1 MCFASDKNAS
11 TVLHKQIIY
20 QSRFVSKVDFI
31 RNTRNTGLCC
41 TLFMSA
47 KKLSMLEIELKVKV
61 LFVLFYVHFNTKLMG
76 DTLFENCILT
86 SVTVA

>member
-1 MCFASDKNAS
+1 M
-11 TVLHKQIIY
+11 T
-20 QSRFVSKVDFI
+20 
-31 RNTRNTGLCC
+31 
-41 TLFMSA
+41 A

-61 LFVLFYVHFNTKLMG
+61 LFEKKKVLFYVHFNTKLMG